1 MYLLQVCSSLP
12 RLLPRR
18 RPRIVRRRDRREIHR
33 AINAHQDSR
42 PVATVHA
49 PDPIAV
55 HAVRG
60 RQRALGQAAYGA
72 KRTQACTVQLR
83 VIACAGRAAAQA
95 GQAGV
100 GDSAAPAGS
109 WPGADASSAASYPRL
124 LEEYRID
131 AALGRSRLTMRY
143 GRRCLGSRRRTAQS
157 PCQSCAGAFSWAL
170 ARAAARA
177 ARATGQESV

>member
-1 MYLLQVCSSLP
+1 MRIRTAAQWPQCMHQTRCRACGARSSTGAGSSG
-12 RLLPRR
+12 
-18 RPRIVRRRDRREIHR
+18 VW
-33 AINAHQDSR
+33 
-42 PVATVHA
+42 
-49 PDPIAV
+49 
-55 HAVRG
+55 
-60 RQRALGQAAYGA
+60 GQAHTSVHRTVACHRLRWSSCGA
-72 KRTQACTVQLR
+72 SWPSWS
-83 VIACAGRAAAQA
+83 
-95 GQAGV
+95 